1 MLKKQNL
8 ENTKKNWGFDEEI
21 ISKISRMFKY
31 KTIQVCK
38 NKFYKLYEN
47 RNQYRKEINDY
58 LERLSKDLDKTLTQV
73 LDDGVP
79 TTNKNVETFFK
90 ITLPRVSKRKFMT
103 YKGRMMRILLND
115 IRYMQRNIRRIS

>member
-1 MLKKQNL
+1 
-8 ENTKKNWGFDEEI
+8 
-21 ISKISRMFKY
+21 MFKY

-58 LERLSKDLDKTLTQV
+58 LEILSKDLDKTLTHV

-79 TTNKNVETFFK
+79 NTNNTIEAFFK
-90 ITLPRVSKRKFMT
+90 ITLPSVSKRKFMT